1 MFVQLGGWLPAAP
14 GGCQSRVELDAWR
27 EASEDTFPCLFRKLL
42 TQSSRHANCVGNRK
56 AASRPARASDLSV
69 CVRAR
74 FRRASASSD
83 SRSARVKR
91 PGLTAPK
98 PPGSPLARVTRVCW
112 ARSEPQA
119 LGLEN
124 SPRPRPRPRTAP
136 PCLLA
141 PPCGP
146 RPSPAW
152 PAVFSV
158 SGGGGGGGGSSAC
171 PLCGV
176 LAPGDA
182 GRPHAGRTGRPSGSS
197 AVSPLC
203 DLRTRSAPLAG
214 PRASGPRG
222 PSLPRCDSRPPAP
235 ALRVAL
241 PLGPRTPAWALAGF
255 VSPSSPS
262 GPLAVAVRG
271 SRSLTVFLAAAPSL
285 PTPTPAPSGGRLN
298 DSLFS
303 LPTGR
308 TL

>member
-14 GGCQSRVELDAWR
+14 GGCQSRVKLDAWR

-146 RPSPAW
+146 RPPPAW

-158 SGGGGGGGGSSAC
+158 SGGGGGGRPRVLSVASSLPGTPVALMLAARDVRAARLRSRLSATFGRGR
-171 PLCGV
+171 PPWPVLGL
-176 LAPGDA
+176 LAPA
-182 GRPHAGRTGRPSGSS
+182 APHCLAVTRAPRHLPFGS
-197 AVSPLC
+197 LC
-203 DLRTRSAPLAG
+203 LWVPG
-214 PRASGPRG
+214 
-222 PSLPRCDSRPPAP
+222 
-235 ALRVAL
+235 L
-241 PLGPRTPAWALAGF
+241 PLGPSRGSSPRVPLRGR
-255 VSPSSPS
+255 SPS
-262 GPLAVAVRG
+262 LCVALG
-271 SRSLTVFLAAAPSL
+271 L
-285 PTPTPAPSGGRLN
+285 
-298 DSLFS
+298 
-303 LPTGR
+303 
-308 TL
+308 

>member
-14 GGCQSRVELDAWR
+14 GGRQSRVELDAWR

-146 RPSPAW
+146 RPPPAW

-158 SGGGGGGGGSSAC
+158 SGGGGGGRVVRVSSLWRPRSRGRRSPSC
-171 PLCGV
+171 WPHGTSERLVCG
-176 LAPGDA
+176 LASL
-182 GRPHAGRTGRPSGSS
+182 RPSDEVG
-197 AVSPLC
+197 
-203 DLRTRSAPLAG
+203 
-214 PRASGPRG
+214 
-222 PSLPRCDSRPPAP
+222 
-235 ALRVAL
+235 
-241 PLGPRTPAWALAGF
+241 PLGRSSGFWPPR
-255 VSPSSPS
+255 
-262 GPLAVAVRG
+262 PLIA
-271 SRSLTVFLAAAPSL
+271 SL
-285 PTPTPAPSGGRLN
+285 
-298 DSLFS
+298 
-303 LPTGR
+303 
-308 TL
+308 